1 MRCDPT
7 TPHAKVRA
15 LLSLSLF
22 FSSFFLLFFARL
34 AIDKLINMRKF
45 CRNVSASGFRES
57 QFRASPDPGWASS
70 GMVAIGR
77 QAQECRESV
86 FQIWLLDDTAAM
98 ADIEGQGYP
107 RFISAEDEPLL
118 SKGQARVLCR
128 CDEPG
133 SVGLGFAPISRLGFD
148 PSLDVP
154 SPQADAVKF
163 PQKNREKNRPTASPV

>member
-1 MRCDPT
+1 
-7 TPHAKVRA
+7 
-15 LLSLSLF
+15 
-22 FSSFFLLFFARL
+22 
-34 AIDKLINMRKF
+34 
-45 CRNVSASGFRES
+45 
-57 QFRASPDPGWASS
+57 
-70 GMVAIGR
+70 MVAIGR